1 MIAINTTFHIPCR
14 IKPQFVRWL
23 RESYVPQACGSG
35 CVTSPVIFR
44 ILGGSEE
51 TPDHMSMACQL
62 TAPTLAAAKNWHDG
76 HGAVLRSG
84 MHRLWGK
91 DVLYFTTYL
100 EVIPVAEPGESAAS
114 EK

>member
-23 RESYVPQACGSG
+23 RL
-35 CVTSPVIFR
+35 R
-44 ILGGSEE
+44 GGSEE

-76 HGAVLRSG
+76 HGAVLRSE